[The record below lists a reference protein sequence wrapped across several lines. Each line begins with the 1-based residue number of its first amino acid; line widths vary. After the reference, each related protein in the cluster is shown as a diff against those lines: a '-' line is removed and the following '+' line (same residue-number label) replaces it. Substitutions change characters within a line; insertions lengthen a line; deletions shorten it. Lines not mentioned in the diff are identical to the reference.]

1 MEFKIFGRF
10 EFRPTAGWCGLI
22 ERAPTAVHGFKAN
35 NTNSVPEKLYLVPY
49 RSLFSYSL
57 VF

>member
-1 MEFKIFGRF
+1 MKFKRFGRF

-35 NTNSVPEKLYLVPY
+35 NTNSVPEKLYLVP
-49 RSLFSYSL
+49 
-57 VF
+57 